1 MNFFEHQQRARQRT
15 TLAVLLFMVATL
27 AVVAAT
33 DIMVL
38 GVLAFLNTDPYA
50 PPSAYF
56 SWIGTHP
63 RALLWSSLCTA
74 GLVAGASFYRMAT
87 LASGGSAVAQSLGG
101 TLLDAGTRDPL
112 RRQLINVVEET
123 AIAAGVPAP
132 QVYVLESEGGINAF
146 AAGFSTSDAVIA
158 VTRGTLEALTRDE
171 LQGVIAHEFSH
182 ILNGDMRLNMRL
194 IGVSFGILVI
204 ALTGR
209 MLLRGLAHS
218 RGSSGKNEGQF
229 LFLGLALGVM
239 LVAIGYIGVL
249 FTRMIKSAV
258 SRDREFLADASAV
271 QFTRNPHGIAGALKK
286 IAVSPLRATLTSA
299 ESEEIGHMLIA
310 ERSGL
315 FDALFAS
322 HPPILDRI
330 RTLEPSFD
338 PAELEHIRLVPMVSG
353 VPPAPPPAPLSQA
366 AHVALLPLSVI
377 ATIGNPGTAQLTAA
391 AQRRSDIP
399 PALREAAHSPQDA
412 LTVVLAVVLSQDA
425 LTRERQIAH
434 LHTRI
439 KLAPDAFA
447 RIEALASQG
456 ASLAP
461 ALRLPLL
468 EIAFPALRQ
477 RPPEQLRALV
487 ILVDE
492 LLRMDGRVSVLDYAL
507 GRLLRVQISEALTPR
522 AARPRQPALKLHVLQ
537 SETQTLF
544 AVMAQAG
551 HDDER
556 SARAAFDA
564 GIRQLFPMTPPEY
577 TDKTNGAERSRATSF
592 TPQSDWIVTLD
603 RALTRLD
610 FLPPDIKQALIE
622 SLVLTVAH
630 DRQVT
635 LGEAELLRVVC
646 ASLHCPLPPL
656 AADVAA

>member
-15 TLAVLLFMVATL
+15 TLAVLLFILATL

-33 DIMVL
+33 NLVVL
-38 GVLAFLNTDPYA
+38 GFVAFLSTDPYL
-50 PPSAYF
+50 PPAGYA
-56 SWIGTHP
+56 SWIAAHP
-63 RALLWSSLCTA
+63 RIMLWTSLVTI
-74 GLVAGASFYRMAT
+74 GLVAGASLYRMAT
-87 LASGGSAVAQSLGG
+87 LASGGGAVAQSLGG
-101 TLLDAGTRDPL
+101 TLIDAGTRDPL

-123 AIAAGVPAP
+123 AIAAGVPVP

-146 AAGFSTSDAVIA
+146 AAGYSSSDAVIA
-158 VTRGTLEALTRDE
+158 VTRGTLETLTRDE

-209 MLLRGLAHS
+209 MILRGLSHS
-218 RGSSGKNEGQF
+218 RSSSDRGGQA
-229 LFLGLALGVM
+229 LLLGMAAGLT

-249 FTRMIKSAV
+249 FTRLIKAAV
-258 SRDREFLADASAV
+258 SRHREFLADASAV
-271 QFTRNPHGIAGALKK
+271 QFTRNPRGIAGALKK
-286 IAVSPLRATLTSA
+286 IAVSPLRATLTST

-310 ERSGL
+310 ERHGL

-338 PAELEHIRLVPMVSG
+338 PAELEQIRLAPMVSG
-353 VPPAPPPAPLSQA
+353 TPPPPAPTPLTPA
-366 AHVALLPLSVI
+366 AQLALLPLAVI
-377 ATIGNPGTAQLTAA
+377 ATIGNPGAAQLTAA
-391 AQRRSDIP
+391 AQRRGDIP
-399 PALREAAHSPQDA
+399 LALQEAAHSPQDA
-412 LTVVLAVVLSQDA
+412 LAVVLAVVLSQEA
-425 LTRERQIAH
+425 LTRERQIKH
-434 LHTRI
+434 LRTRI
-439 KLAPDAFA
+439 KLAPDALA
-447 RIEALASQG
+447 RLEALAGHG
-456 ASLAP
+456 ARLAP

-477 RPPEQLRALV
+477 RPPEQLRALAV
-487 ILVDE
+487 LVDE
-492 LLRMDGRVSVLDYAL
+492 LLRMDGQVSVLDYAL
-507 GRLLRVQISEALTPR
+507 GRLLRVQLTEALTPR
-522 AARPRQPALKLHVLQ
+522 AGRPAQPILKLHALR
-537 SETQTLF
+537 SEAQTLF

-564 GIRQLFPMTPPEY
+564 GMRRLLPMAPPDIN
-577 TDKTNGAERSRATSF
+577 DKTNGAKRGRASLFAPT
-592 TPQSDWIVTLD
+592 SDWITTLD
-603 RALTRLD
+603 HSLTRLD
-610 FLPPDIKQALIE
+610 SLPPAIKQALIE
-622 SLVLTVAH
+622 ALVLTVAH

-656 AADVAA
+656 VADAAA

>member
-15 TLAVLLFMVATL
+15 TLAVLLFILATL

-33 DIMVL
+33 DLLVL
-38 GVLAFLNTDPYA
+38 GILAFLGTDPYA

-56 SWIGTHP
+56 SWIGAHP
-63 RALLWSSLCTA
+63 RALLWTSLGTI
-74 GLVAGASFYRMAT
+74 GLVAGASLYRMAT

-101 TLLDAGTRDPL
+101 TLIDAGTRDPL

-146 AAGFSTSDAVIA
+146 AAGFSTSDAAIA

-171 LQGVIAHEFSH
+171 LQGVVAHEFSH

-209 MLLRGLAHS
+209 MILRGLSHS
-218 RGSSGKNEGQF
+218 RSSSDRGGQT
-229 LFLGLALGVM
+229 LLLGMAAGLT
-239 LVAIGYIGVL
+239 LVVVGYIGVL
-249 FTRMIKSAV
+249 FTRLIKAAV
-258 SRDREFLADASAV
+258 SRHREFLADASAV

-310 ERSGL
+310 ERHGL

-322 HPPILDRI
+322 HPPILERI

-338 PAELEHIRLVPMVSG
+338 PAELEQIRLAPMTSG
-353 VPPAPPPAPLSQA
+353 TPSPPAPAPLSQA
-366 AHVALLPLSVI
+366 AQLALLPLSVI

-391 AQRRSDIP
+391 MQRRSELP

-412 LTVVLAVVLSQDA
+412 LAVVLAVVLSRET

-434 LHTRI
+434 LRTRI

-447 RIEALASQG
+447 RLEALASHG
-456 ASLAP
+456 ARLAP

-477 RPPEQLRALV
+477 RPPEQLRALA

-492 LLRMDGRVSVLDYAL
+492 LLRLDGQVSVLDYAL
-507 GRLLRVQISEALTPR
+507 GRLLRVQLSEALTPR
-522 AARPRQPALKLHVLQ
+522 AGRPSQRAPKLHALRT
-537 SETQTLF
+537 ETQTLF
-544 AVMAQAG
+544 VVMARAG

-564 GIRQLFPMTPPEY
+564 GMRRLLPMAPPDYVTPSVNE
-577 TDKTNGAERSRATSF
+577 AS
-592 TPQSDWIVTLD
+592 VTIAALD
-603 RALTRLD
+603 HALSRLD
-610 FLPPDIKQALIE
+610 ALPPAIKQALIE
-622 SLVLTVAH
+622 ALVLTIAH

-656 AADVAA
+656 VADAAD

>member
-1 MNFFEHQQRARQRT
+1 MNFFEHQQRARQRS
-15 TLAVLLFMVATL
+15 TLAVLLFIVATL

-33 DIMVL
+33 DLLVL
-38 GVLAFLNTDPYA
+38 GILAFLGTDPYA

-56 SWIGTHP
+56 AWIGAHP
-63 RALLWSSLCTA
+63 RALLWTSLGTV
-74 GLVAGASFYRMAT
+74 GLVAGASLYRMAT

-101 TLLDAGTRDPL
+101 TLIDAGVRDPL

-146 AAGFSTSDAVIA
+146 AAGYSTSDAAIA

-171 LQGVIAHEFSH
+171 LLGVIAHEFSH

-204 ALTGR
+204 ALSGR
-209 MLLRGLAHS
+209 MILRGLAHS
-218 RGSSGKNEGQF
+218 RRSSGRDSGQV
-229 LFLGLALGVM
+229 LLLGMALGLM
-239 LVAIGYIGVL
+239 LVAVGYIGVL
-249 FTRMIKSAV
+249 FTRLIKAAV
-258 SRDREFLADASAV
+258 SRHREFLADASAV

-310 ERSGL
+310 ERHGL

-330 RTLEPSFD
+330 RSIEPSFD
-338 PAELEHIRLVPMVSG
+338 PAELEQIRLWNEASFTMVSG
-353 VPPAPPPAPLSQA
+353 TPSPPAPAPLSHA
-366 AHVALLPLSVI
+366 AQLALLPLAVI
-377 ATIGNPGTAQLTAA
+377 ASIGNPGSAQLAAA
-391 AQRRSDIP
+391 AQRRNDIP
-399 PALREAAHSPQDA
+399 PALRAAAHSPQDA
-412 LTVVLAVVLSQDA
+412 LAVVLAVVLSQEA
-425 LTRERQIAH
+425 LTRERQIAY
-434 LHTRI
+434 LRTRI

-447 RIEALASQG
+447 RFEALASQ
-456 ASLAP
+456 SVRLAA

-477 RPPEQLRALV
+477 RPPEQLHKLGM
-487 ILVDE
+487 LVDE
-492 LLRMDGRVSVLDYAL
+492 ILGMNGKVSVLDYAL
-507 GRLLRVQISEALTPR
+507 GRLLRVQLVEVLSPRVRRPVSPTPKLRDLRVEA
-522 AARPRQPALKLHVLQ
+522 
-537 SETQTLF
+537 QTLF
-544 AVMAQAG
+544 AVMAQVG
-551 HDDER
+551 HADEHR
-556 SARAAFDA
+556 ARTAFDT
-564 GIRQLFPMTPPEY
+564 GMRHLLPMAPPEF
-577 TDKTNGAERSRATSF
+577 D
-592 TPQSDWIVTLD
+592 PPSDWPNKLD
-603 RALTRLD
+603 RALTRFDL
-610 FLPPDIKQALIE
+610 LPTAIKQALIE
-622 SLVLTVAH
+622 ALVLTVAY

-656 AADVAA
+656 VSDATV